1 MLGQSA
7 LVGAANNA
15 AASRVFVYEVS
26 GLHQTEENDN
36 NSHSVR
42 QSGSVF
48 IKVPYARMND
58 EMRRISRMGCKIVNI
73 GTSFPEPVQKVEA
86 ASTKSG
92 RKSKRS
98 DK

>member
-7 LVGAANNA
+7 LVGAANDA

-36 NSHSVR
+36 NNYAFR

-48 IKVPYARMND
+48 IKVPYARMNE
-58 EMRRISRMGCKIVNI
+58 EMRRISRMGGKIVNI